1 MNRKYRIK
9 IFKYKWNWLIPQIE
23 INNKKYKLLKNSYFT
38 YENIE

>member
-23 INNKKYKLLKNSYFT
+23 YKLLKNSYFT